1 MKKVLIATDGSKY
14 SKNAI
19 EATARLARSG
29 VMPEAV
35 LVHVRSWPVLYGEAS
50 VASLEQ
56 IEQAEKTYQDHL
68 LADAQAQAQALGAG
82 LTGATKVAAQGEPAA
97 EIVRAAQECGADLIV
112 MGTHGRGA
120 LGSLF
125 IGSVAQRVV
134 HLSKVPVLLVK

>member
-68 LADAQAQAQALGAG
+68 LADAQAQALGAG
-82 LTGATKVAAQGEPAA
+82 LTGASKVAAQGEPAA
-97 EIVRAAQECGADLIV
+97 EIVRAAQECGAEQIV

>member
-1 MKKVLIATDGSKY
+1 MKKVLIATDGSKF

-19 EATARLARSG
+19 EMTARLARSG
-29 VMPEAV
+29 VMPEVV

-68 LADAQAQAQALGAG
+68 LADAQAQALGAG

-97 EIVRAAQECGADLIV
+97 EIVRAAQECGAEQIV